1 MPGPRLAA
9 RVPGGISPG
18 AFDGD
23 RNSIPEK
30 GRAGF
35 ALGQCKTTAARSH
48 TAPEPLP
55 LAMSM
60 NHSVCSMMDL
70 PDEARTIP
78 GSQGSRSTFA
88 HGMSIQPGQRSAQLR
103 LPPQEGRTQSGVLSA
118 PRLVT
123 EGKMEKKTPKI
134 KNNEGSTMVA
144 NWVGSLNA
152 PQLLGTNAN
161 CNSSFLRLSQ
171 HKSQSPR

>member
-70 PDEARTIP
+70 PDEAGTIP
-78 GSQGSRSTFA
+78 GSQGSRATFA
-88 HGMSIQPGQRSAQLR
+88 HGMSIQPRQRSAQLR

-123 EGKMEKKTPKI
+123 EGKMEKNPPK
-134 KNNEGSTMVA
+134 SRTMKARQWWQIGLVL
-144 NWVGSLNA
+144 SMLLNYSA
-152 PQLLGTNAN
+152 QMLIAIVP
-161 CNSSFLRLSQ
+161 F
-171 HKSQSPR
+171 